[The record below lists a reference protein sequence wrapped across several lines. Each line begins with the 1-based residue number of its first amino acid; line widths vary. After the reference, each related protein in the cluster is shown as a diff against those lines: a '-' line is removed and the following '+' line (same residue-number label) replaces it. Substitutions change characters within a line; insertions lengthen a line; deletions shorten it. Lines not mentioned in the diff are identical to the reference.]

1 MSQDPHVIGLDVC
14 ITDTIT
20 CIQDLIKIMQ
30 QHCNTTMKKELE
42 VVKDKLFEI
51 QFTLND
57 EFDGS

>member
-1 MSQDPHVIGLDVC
+1 
-14 ITDTIT
+14 
-20 CIQDLIKIMQ
+20 MQ